1 MGNNI
6 APAITVLGIGNILQ
20 RDDGVGIRALEVLRR
35 DFSFPGNVTLIDGG
49 TTIFH
54 NMGIFA
60 GAEKMIVFDAVKL
73 DGPPGTV
80 YVFNSDEY
88 RVKLPRKAT
97 SHDVGV
103 LNTLS
108 MLALIGQKP
117 PEVIIIGAQPKEYDI
132 WSEELTPEVADAIPE
147 MIRRA
152 VEQLEK
158 WGCVSTA
165 GRAI

>member
-1 MGNNI
+1 M
-6 APAITVLGIGNILQ
+6 LGIGNILL
-20 RDDGVGIRALEVLRR
+20 RDDGVGVRALEALRR
-35 DFSFPGNVTLIDGG
+35 GFSFPGNVALIDGG

-80 YVFNSDEY
+80 YAFNPDEY

-108 MLALIGQKP
+108 MMELIGQKP
-117 PEVIIIGAQPKEYDI
+117 PEVIIIGAQPKEYDQ
-132 WSEELTPEVADAIPE
+132 WGEELTPEAAAAIPE
-147 MIRRA
+147 MVRRA
-152 VEQLEK
+152 VEQLAK
-158 WGCVSTA
+158 WGSAPTA
-165 GRAI
+165 KRAV